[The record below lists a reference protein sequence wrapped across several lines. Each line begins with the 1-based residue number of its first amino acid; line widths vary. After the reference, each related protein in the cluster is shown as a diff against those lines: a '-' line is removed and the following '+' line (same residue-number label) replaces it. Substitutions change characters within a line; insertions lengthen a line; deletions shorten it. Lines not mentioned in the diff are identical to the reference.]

1 MRDGVDPTPRHRVA
15 WAVLAVAVVLVGGF
29 ASVLGARNIASHDAA
44 VATQAQITSADAV
57 ASTLQLALQHEQD
70 LDISAGSFVSANPD
84 MTATQFRQWVA
95 SEDALARFPELVAI
109 AGITLVPASG
119 LNAFILRES
128 HDPAGPTGSGGA
140 VVVEPP
146 GARAY
151 YCLETGSVTRS
162 GTPVYPA
169 GVDYCASGLGP
180 ALLAARDSGENTYLP
195 FKSGAISTLAVGSA
209 IYQGGAHPSTVAT
222 RRAEFVGWTGS
233 QIEPDVL
240 MNAALAGHPHTA
252 VTFEFGTGH
261 GSVVYTAGRAAR
273 GAQVTTVDLHNGW
286 HVLTRST
293 AVSNSI
299 ASNQGA
305 YYFLISGMLISA
317 LLAFLIYVL
326 GTGRSRATLLV
337 QNRTEELT
345 HLAFHD
351 PLTGL
356 PNRVLILD
364 RLERMMLRFRRE
376 HAKVGALFLDLDNFK
391 DINDTLGHAA
401 GDQLLV
407 LVANRLTRVLREGD
421 TVGRL
426 GGDEFVV
433 LIDGQSLDKGP
444 ELAAQ
449 RILDVMAQ
457 PFELDATELPV
468 VVTASI
474 GIAEGLRDHP
484 EDLLHDADVAL
495 NRAKASGKRRSVLF
509 TSPMQDAVDARH
521 GLEVD
526 LRDALA
532 AHQFFVLYQPIYDL
546 ETGVMT
552 GTEALLRWRHPRRG
566 VVGPVQFIPTLET
579 TGLIITVGQWVLNEA
594 CRQGAVWQD
603 AGHPLSISVNISA
616 NQLETGDLVGVVRRA
631 LSASGFA
638 PDLLVLELTETI
650 LMHDVEATVDQL
662 NRLKST
668 GVRISIDDFGTGY
681 SSFAYLRKFPIDI
694 LKIDQTFVAAI
705 ADTWESAAIV
715 HTLVQLGKVLG
726 LEMVAEGIETDDQWT
741 RLRAERVEKG
751 QGYLFARP
759 LDAQAIDH
767 LLAEF
772 VNGRAIPT

>member
-1 MRDGVDPTPRHRVA
+1 
-15 WAVLAVAVVLVGGF
+15 
-29 ASVLGARNIASHDAA
+29 
-44 VATQAQITSADAV
+44 
-57 ASTLQLALQHEQD
+57 
-70 LDISAGSFVSANPD
+70 
-84 MTATQFRQWVA
+84 
-95 SEDALARFPELVAI
+95 
-109 AGITLVPASG
+109 
-119 LNAFILRES
+119 
-128 HDPAGPTGSGGA
+128 
-140 VVVEPP
+140 
-146 GARAY
+146 
-151 YCLETGSVTRS
+151 
-162 GTPVYPA
+162 
-169 GVDYCASGLGP
+169 
-180 ALLAARDSGENTYLP
+180 
-195 FKSGAISTLAVGSA
+195 
-209 IYQGGAHPSTVAT
+209 
-222 RRAEFVGWTGS
+222 
-233 QIEPDVL
+233 
-240 MNAALAGHPHTA
+240 
-252 VTFEFGTGH
+252 
-261 GSVVYTAGRAAR
+261 
-273 GAQVTTVDLHNGW
+273 
-286 HVLTRST
+286 
-293 AVSNSI
+293 
-299 ASNQGA
+299 
-305 YYFLISGMLISA
+305 
-317 LLAFLIYVL
+317 
-326 GTGRSRATLLV
+326 
-337 QNRTEELT
+337 
-345 HLAFHD
+345 
-351 PLTGL
+351 
-356 PNRVLILD
+356 
-364 RLERMMLRFRRE
+364 
-376 HAKVGALFLDLDNFK
+376 
-391 DINDTLGHAA
+391 
-401 GDQLLV
+401 
-407 LVANRLTRVLREGD
+407 
-421 TVGRL
+421 
-426 GGDEFVV
+426 
-433 LIDGQSLDKGP
+433 
-444 ELAAQ
+444 
-449 RILDVMAQ
+449 MAQ